1 MIFVLDSLH
10 MKSTID
16 NPIPLNVGKGR
27 NDSNRNLDRRRDDRD
42 RGQRRDLDHRDQRS
56 PRNDRNDDRRRSGI
70 SCFASSYSIFEA
82 YILMLT
88 LAYFSDSRKYH
99 I

>member
-1 MIFVLDSLH
+1 MILFLDSILV
-10 MKSTID
+10 KSTID

-27 NDSNRNLDRRRDDRD
+27 NDSNRDFNRRRDDKD

-70 SCFASSYSIFEA
+70 ACFVSSYSIFEA
-82 YILMLT
+82 HMT
-88 LAYFSDSRKYH
+88 LDYFSDSRKYH

>member
-27 NDSNRNLDRRRDDRD
+27 NDRNRDFDRRRDDRD

-70 SCFASSYSIFEA
+70 LCFVSSYSIFEA
-82 YILMLT
+82 YSL
-88 LAYFSDSRKYH
+88 F
-99 I
+99 